1 MKMKKIF
8 LQYSNYSITKTKK
21 DKNLINEKKSENF
34 NNMDIL
40 SKLKQNAKNNQLIEN
55 EIRMLNKRIKTIKIE
70 LDNLK
75 KSRIFRD
82 STKQKNQKTD
92 W

>member
-1 MKMKKIF
+1 MKKIF

>member
-1 MKMKKIF
+1 MKKIF
-8 LQYSNYSITKTKK
+8 LQYSNYSITKAKK
-21 DKNLINEKKSENF
+21 DKKLNEKKSENF

-40 SKLKQNAKNNQLIEN
+40 SKLKQNTKNNQFIEN

-75 KSRIFRD
+75 KSRIFQN
-82 STKQKNQKTD
+82 SSKQKNQKTD